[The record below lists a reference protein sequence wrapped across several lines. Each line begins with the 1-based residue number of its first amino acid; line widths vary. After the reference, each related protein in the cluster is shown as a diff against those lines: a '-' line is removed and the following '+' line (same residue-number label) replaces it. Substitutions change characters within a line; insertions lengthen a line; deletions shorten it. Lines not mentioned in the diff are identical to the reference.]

1 MPGRYASPLFM
12 TRILGAP
19 LSNQTANK
27 GPKPVFIQPLSTL
40 RQSGK
45 LRVNKVMKTNMNM
58 KLSVLLLTLTAS
70 VAAAPPTEDAARLRQ
85 MATSHLAQLTAGMPG
100 EIRIEAALPRSAA
113 KLARCEAPEAF
124 IPEGTRLAGNVT
136 VGIRCHAPGNWT
148 TYIRATISVTTTY
161 IVAAAQLQPGQTL
174 TADLLEARRG
184 DLAKLAQDVIT
195 QPELAVGKVMT
206 TGLVAGAPI
215 RGGMLRAPQIVSQ
228 GQGIQ
233 LMVNGKGFSISS
245 EGRALNNASAG
256 QVVQVRTASGQ
267 VVSGI
272 ARQDGLVDIAN

>member
-1 MPGRYASPLFM
+1 L
-12 TRILGAP
+12 TD
-19 LSNQTANK
+19 K
-27 GPKPVFIQPLSTL
+27 GQKPVFIQPLSTL
-40 RQSGK
+40 CWPGE
-45 LRVNKVMKTNMNM
+45 LRVNKVMKMNANM
-58 KLSVLLLTLTAS
+58 KLSALLLALTAS
-70 VAAAPPTEDAARLRQ
+70 ATAAPPTEDAARLRQ
-85 MATSHLAQLTAGMPG
+85 MATSHLAQLMAGMPG
-100 EIRIEAALPRSAA
+100 EIRIEADLPKSAA
-113 KLARCEAPEAF
+113 KLPRCESPEVF
-124 IPEGTRLAGNVT
+124 IPEGARLAGNIT

-148 TYIRATISVTTTY
+148 TYIRANVSVITTY
-161 IVAAAQLQPGQTL
+161 LVAATQLQPGQTL
-174 TADLLEARRG
+174 TAGLLETRRG
-184 DLAKLAQDVIT
+184 DLARLAQDVIT

-215 RGGMLRAPQIVSQ
+215 RSGMLRAPQIVSQ

-233 LMVNGKGFSISS
+233 LMVNGRGFSISS